1 MSLIK
6 LEMLVAV
13 PASGIGSQCDGF
25 GITLENCV
33 SSALFAEAASADSE
47 GLSTPTLILLFNVP
61 FTCVLMKLGLN
72 HQDQVQLF

>member
-33 SSALFAEAASADSE
+33 SSALFAEAASVKSE
-47 GLSTPTLILLFNVP
+47 KAFCAYINIIV
-61 FTCVLMKLGLN
+61 
-72 HQDQVQLF
+72 